1 MRNPREDSVPFSVAL
16 TRRSGALLLLTL
28 LVAAVLALPYL
39 DALGFIVRAA
49 DLQGSAASM
58 AAWRTTT
65 FTREPVISVPTRT
78 GSVPARFYRPA
89 SGFSRTVLLV
99 PGVHRDGIDEARLAG
114 LAEDLAST
122 GYGVLTIAAPDL
134 QHFRITPLVTDVIED
149 AVAWAAADRGFAP
162 DGKVGILGVSFS
174 GGLSVV
180 AAGRPSI
187 RDKVAFVMSFGGH
200 GDLARVMHYLCSGE
214 VLGDLDRAKHSSA
227 VLGAE
232 HVSVHPPHDY
242 GVAVVLL
249 SLADRVVPAD
259 QVDPLSRGI
268 DTFLLAS
275 SLAMTDTTA
284 AAREFGRA
292 REYAA
297 TLPEPSRTLMTYVND
312 RAVDKLG
319 PVLLP
324 VADALKD
331 HPAMPAL
338 SAELAAPPVAPVFL
352 LHGVD
357 DNVIPSVETV
367 LLAEYLRGRDHVRG
381 LLSGLIT
388 HAEVNRTASL
398 TEVWR
403 LASFWRQIMRN

>member
-1 MRNPREDSVPFSVAL
+1 
-16 TRRSGALLLLTL
+16 
-28 LVAAVLALPYL
+28 
-39 DALGFIVRAA
+39 
-49 DLQGSAASM
+49 M